1 MSLRIRITAGKGGI
15 MGSEL
20 GLYPACTLSPS
31 ASGRYPGTAD
41 PPLGGAASG
50 SRRTG
55 SNLGGEEGG
64 CGGRS
69 GIMAHWN
76 RIIGQKTG
84 IMVEEVGLWV
94 TGVRL
99 WCSREREWSMSGIM
113 G

>member
-1 MSLRIRITAGKGGI
+1 MWDYGVRSEIMSLGGGIMAGKGGI

-55 SNLGGEEGG
+55 SNLGGEEH
-64 CGGRS
+64 RS
-69 GIMAHWN
+69 GIM
-76 RIIGQKTG
+76 G
-84 IMVEEVGLWV
+84 
-94 TGVRL
+94 
-99 WCSREREWSMSGIM
+99 
-113 G
+113 